1 MTKLTRS
8 VERFLIERLGDCETN
23 PTARRW
29 SAGNWR

>member
-1 MTKLTRS
+1 MIKLTPG